1 MTADTNAFDLAFS
14 GELQPGQDPEKVKTR
29 VADYFEIQDPSVLDA
44 LFSGQHI
51 YLFKDLDR
59 RSASEHFH
67 GLSKLG
73 CEVTLVNANDR
84 RGAGGKATFFLN
96 RDDTSPARIVQAV
109 SYTHL
114 TLPTI
119 QL

>member
-59 RSASEHFH
+59 RSASE
-67 GLSKLG
+67 LSL
-73 CEVTLVNANDR
+73 
-84 RGAGGKATFFLN
+84 
-96 RDDTSPARIVQAV
+96 I
-109 SYTHL
+109 H
-114 TLPTI
+114 I
-119 QL
+119 